1 MAISKVK
8 TSSLVADQVFDAIQR
23 GIVTGELETGRRLR
37 IRDMADELGTSDMP
51 VREAFRRLEESGLL
65 EKTPYKGV
73 IVRGLKQDELLEV
86 YGVRRLLE
94 PEAARLA
101 AVSASL
107 ETVES
112 MRREL
117 AAMKDAL
124 AEHRV
129 TDFVDHDEQLLTVLY
144 SGAGNQVLLDTIRAL
159 WTRCRSYKVVGLQRA
174 IDSAESAGLLVFQE
188 ALIQSVQA
196 HDSEVAA
203 QTIDASLR
211 TATVRIQKRLRH
223 PDLPDL
229 IGSAPEEIEIAQ

>member
-1 MAISKVK
+1 
-8 TSSLVADQVFDAIQR
+8 
-23 GIVTGELETGRRLR
+23 
-37 IRDMADELGTSDMP
+37 MADELGTSDMP

-73 IVRGLKQDELLEV
+73 VVRGLTQDELLEI

-101 AVSASL
+101 AASASHATV
-107 ETVES
+107 ESVES
-112 MRREL
+112 MRQEL
-117 AAMKDAL
+117 TAMKDAL

-129 TDFVDHDEQLLTVLY
+129 TDFVDHDEQLLTILY
-144 SGAGNQVLLDTIRAL
+144 SGAGNRVLLDTIRAM

-188 ALIQSVQA
+188 ALIQAVEA
-196 HDSEVAA
+196 HDSEVAG

-223 PDLPDL
+223 HDFPDA
-229 IGSAPEEIEIAQ
+229 IGAAWEEIEIAQ